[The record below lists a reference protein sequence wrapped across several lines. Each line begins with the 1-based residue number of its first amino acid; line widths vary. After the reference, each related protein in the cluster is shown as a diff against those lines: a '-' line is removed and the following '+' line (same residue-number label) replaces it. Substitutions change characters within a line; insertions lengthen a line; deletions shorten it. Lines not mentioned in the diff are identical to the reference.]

1 MTALDVPFDVERLRH
16 YLSQHVGAI
25 ADPLELRKLEGGQSN
40 PTYRLRAGSQ
50 TFVLRSKP
58 FGQILSS
65 AHAVDREYRVVTA
78 LAGSDVPVARTVCL
92 CDDTSIIGAQFY
104 VMEFVEGRV
113 LWDPSLPDLDAVR
126 RRQMFGE
133 LNRVIAA
140 LHQVDYRAVGLE
152 TFGKAESF
160 FKRQVGR
167 WSKQYRDSE
176 TGRIEAMERLIA
188 WLPAHTPAGD
198 ETSIVHGDYR
208 LDNAIFHKDEPRI
221 VAVLDWELSTLGHP
235 LSDFAYHCMTWRL
248 PPGPLR
254 GLAGVDLVAAGIP
267 TEAEYVQM
275 YCEQTGRASIDPA
288 TWTFCLAFNL
298 FRLAAIL
305 QGIARRA
312 ADGTSNNANAG
323 SMGLLAGAVAE
334 LGWRQVESAAA

>member
-1 MTALDVPFDVERLRH
+1 MTASAVPFDVERLRR
-16 YLSQHVGAI
+16 YLDQHLGAI
-25 ADPLELRKLEGGQSN
+25 SGTLDLRKLEGGQSN
-40 PTYRLRAGSQ
+40 PTYRLQVGAR
-50 TFVLRSKP
+50 TYVLRSKP
-58 FGQILSS
+58 FGQVLSS

-78 LAGSDVPVARTVCL
+78 LAGSEVPVARTVCL
-92 CDDTSIIGAQFY
+92 CEDAEVIGAPFY

-113 LWDPSLPDLDAVR
+113 FWDPSLPELNPLQ

-152 TFGKAESF
+152 TFGKAERF
-160 FKRQVGR
+160 FERQIGR
-167 WSKQYRDSE
+167 WTKQYRDSE
-176 TGRIEAMERLIA
+176 TCRIESMEKLIA
-188 WLPAHTPAGD
+188 WLPTHIPLGD

-208 LDNAIFHKDEPRI
+208 LDNAIFESTESRI

-267 TEAEYVQM
+267 TEDEYIQM
-275 YCEQTGRASIDPA
+275 YCARTGRALIEPD
-288 TWTFCLAFNL
+288 TWTFCMAFNL

-312 ADGTSNNANAG
+312 ADGTSNNPTAET
-323 SMGLLAGAVAE
+323 MGRLAGPVAD
-334 LGWRQVESAAA
+334 LGWLQIVPAAA